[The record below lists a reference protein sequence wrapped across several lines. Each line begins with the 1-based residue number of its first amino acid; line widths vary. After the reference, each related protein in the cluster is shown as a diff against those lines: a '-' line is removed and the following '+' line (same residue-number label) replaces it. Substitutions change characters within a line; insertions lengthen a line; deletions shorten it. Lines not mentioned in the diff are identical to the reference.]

1 MKYLVIFSLM
11 ALFAC
16 QPTSKNKSASETKS
30 AKATTLSTDKW
41 QYIQI
46 DDQKV
51 KWGDF
56 AEPEWLRYFGLD
68 AADLNNDGFKDV
80 VSGRNVYLNPGGD
93 MAGEWTKIDLGMN
106 VDAMISID
114 VNNNGRA
121 DIIAEALPDVY
132 WFEASDE
139 TATKWTAKVVG
150 QIPPT
155 SHHNGQGYQAADIIP
170 GGKMEVLLSSQEG
183 LYLIELPKKDGDE
196 WKVSLIGADGTDEG
210 LTVGDIDN
218 DGDLDVAGGRR
229 AEGNPE
235 PTVVVWFEN
244 PGDDTAPWK
253 DHELGNSEHPVDRV
267 ELADFDGDDKLDLAV
282 GEERYPGLEPDANMY
297 VFFQKENK
305 NWERKTIVTQYAM
318 NNLDVAD
325 IDNDGDMDI
334 STSEHKGED
343 LTLQLWLNDGAGNFT
358 IQEVDKGKE
367 AHLGARFYD
376 MDGDDDLDIISIGW
390 DQHNFVHLWRNDAI
404 KN

>member
-1 MKYLVIFSLM
+1 MKYLTILSLLIL
-11 ALFAC
+11 AAC
-16 QPTSKNKSASETKS
+16 AQKPIS
-30 AKATTLSTDKW
+30 TTEW

-56 AEPEWLRYFGLD
+56 AQPEWLRYFGLD
-68 AADLNNDGFKDV
+68 AADFNNDGYKDV
-80 VSGRNVYLNPGGD
+80 VTGRNVYLNPGEN
-93 MAGEWTKIDLGMN
+93 MSGEWQKIDLGKN
-106 VDAMISID
+106 VDAMIAVD

-132 WFEASDE
+132 WFEATDE
-139 TATKWTAKVVG
+139 TATKWEAKVVG

-155 SHHNGQGYQAADIIP
+155 SHHNGQGYQAADVIK
-170 GGKMEVLLSSQEG
+170 GGKTEVLLSSQEG
-183 LYLIELPKKDGDE
+183 LYLIELPENDGDD
-196 WKVSLIGADGTDEG
+196 WKVSLIGANGTDEG

-229 AEGNPE
+229 APGNPE

-244 PGDDTAPWK
+244 PGDGTAPWK
-253 DHELGNSEHPVDRV
+253 DHELGETEHPCDRV
-267 ELADFDGDDKLDLAV
+267 ELADFDGDDKLDLAI

-297 VFFQKENK
+297 VFFQKENN
-305 NWERKTIVTQYAM
+305 NWERKTIVTQYSM

-325 IDNDGDMDI
+325 IDKDGDMDI
-334 STSEHKGED
+334 STNEHKGTD
-343 LTLQLWLNDGAGNFT
+343 LATQLWLNDGTGNFT
-358 IQEVDKGKE
+358 KQEIGRGKE

-376 MDGDDDLDIISIGW
+376 MDNDGDLDILSIGW
-390 DQHNFVHLWRNDAI
+390 DQHQFVHLWRNDAI
-404 KN
+404 KK

>member
-1 MKYLVIFSLM
+1 MKYLIIF
-11 ALFAC
+11 ALIVLAAC
-16 QPTSKNKSASETKS
+16 QQKPIPT
-30 AKATTLSTDKW
+30 TDW

-56 AEPEWLRYFGLD
+56 AEPQWLRYFGLD
-68 AADLNNDGFKDV
+68 AADLNNDDYKDIL
-80 VSGRNVYLNPGGD
+80 SGRNVYLNPGGD
-93 MAGEWTKIDLGMN
+93 MTGEWQKIDLGMN
-106 VDAMISID
+106 VDAMISVD
-114 VNNNGRA
+114 VNNNGKA

-132 WFEASDE
+132 WFEATDE

-155 SHHNGQGYQAADIIP
+155 SHHNGQGYQAADVIP

-183 LYLIELPKKDGDE
+183 IYLLELPKTEDE
-196 WKVSLIGADGTDEG
+196 DWNVSLIGANATDEG

-218 DGDLDVAGGRR
+218 DGDLDIAGGRR
-229 AEGNPE
+229 APGNPE

-244 PGDDTAPWK
+244 PGDGSATWK
-253 DHELGNSEHPVDRV
+253 DHELGETEHPCDRV
-267 ELADFDGDDKLDLAV
+267 ELADFNGDKKIDLAV

-297 VFFQKENK
+297 VFFQKENNK
-305 NWERKTIVTQYAM
+305 WDRKTIVTQYSM

-325 IDNDGDMDI
+325 IDKDGDMDI
-334 STSEHKGED
+334 STSEHKGTE
-343 LTLQLWLNDGAGNFT
+343 LATQLWLNDGAGNFT
-358 IQEVDKGKE
+358 KQEIDKGKE

-376 MDGDDDLDIISIGW
+376 MDNDGDLDILSTAW
-390 DQHNFVHLWRNDAI
+390 DHYQYMHLWRNDAI
-404 KN
+404 KK